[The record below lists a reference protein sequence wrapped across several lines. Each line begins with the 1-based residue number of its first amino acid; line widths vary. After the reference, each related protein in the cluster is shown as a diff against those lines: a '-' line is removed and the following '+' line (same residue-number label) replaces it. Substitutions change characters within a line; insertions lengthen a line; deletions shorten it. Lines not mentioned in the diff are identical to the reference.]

1 MPTIDP
7 IRYQKATVVFKRGLK
22 ASRAGIHRT
31 LNRAPKG
38 KGWVRCSGACEGI
51 FCKPAKVKESI
62 DFFKAAHE
70 IFPDIVSLNQI
81 ALAYELLGEIQEAG
95 TWFLRMKEQAEREG
109 NAAYLNAAELGL
121 RRVG

>member
-7 IRYQKATVVFKRGLK
+7 VRYQQATVVFKRGVK

-38 KGWVRCSGACEGI
+38 KGWVPCSGACAGI

-62 DFFKAAHE
+62 DLFKAAYE
-70 IFPDIVSLNQI
+70 IFSDIVSLN
-81 ALAYELLGEIQEAG
+81 
-95 TWFLRMKEQAEREG
+95 
-109 NAAYLNAAELGL
+109 
-121 RRVG
+121 